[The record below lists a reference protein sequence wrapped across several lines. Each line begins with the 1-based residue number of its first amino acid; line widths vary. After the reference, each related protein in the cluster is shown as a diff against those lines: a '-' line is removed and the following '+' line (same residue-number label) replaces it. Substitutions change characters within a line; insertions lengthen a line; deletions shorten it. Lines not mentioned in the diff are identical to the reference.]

1 VSAPITAK
9 PPRHPASG
17 LVWAFVA
24 IAAAFVAVAAWL
36 LVMGNVIGGGGAIV
50 ISAFALWFG
59 RMLGGQ
65 IVAVQRTNTAVQQL
79 MRGDLAATTAT
90 LDAIPARAARSGG
103 NVRRGIATLRAMV
116 ALYEGRLE
124 ESATFAT
131 SAIEGRRGF
140 FTRVEEGPQIAAA
153 HGVRALA
160 RAALGDAAGAKLD
173 ADAAETSVDATP
185 EVIARARLVR
195 AIVASRVVYHEEA
208 FRAYLAANARLV
220 LEHAMP
226 RERAL
231 FRALRRMSRGPQRSV
246 YREQGRK
253 TDDQAPSKLASWI
266 AFVAPEAAAFVE
278 GDRMLAERADD
289 DEIPSGVPSDVRAIR
304 TARATAMPLA
314 RSAHRRRRVT
324 IGVASLIA
332 FVAIVWRALAP
343 SPTGTPPV
351 AEEPLGPSSWTYDAF
366 VLLFPLVLATIAWT
380 TIMALRARRRRT
392 LALARRLFA
401 TGNAT
406 TDRARAKATLLHL
419 TSSGDGMVA
428 ATAGLE
434 LARIAATE
442 ADFAEAIARCDAA
455 IARVSKQPLRANAGD
470 ILLPSLMT
478 ESAVAMAARGGLED
492 ADAELAILCR
502 DFPTYPRLSS
512 SLLRVRLVRA
522 MRGGERNAACAIA
535 RSRTADLPL
544 PYREDVLADLALVS
558 RGEATEE
565 DLARLAAE
573 LHDDGEL
580 CAWLDAVAPGLRDD
594 RALVAAGARLGARAI
609 SIPPI
614 GPSVRPPA
622 AATEGAVVD
631 AEQADEITSEDAAEK
646 RVVTNG

>member
-59 RMLGGQ
+59 RMLGSQ

-79 MRGDLAATTAT
+79 RRGDLAATTAT

-195 AIVASRVVYHEEA
+195 AIVASRGVYHEEA

-246 YREQGRK
+246 YREQGR
-253 TDDQAPSKLASWI
+253 
-266 AFVAPEAAAFVE
+266 
-278 GDRMLAERADD
+278 
-289 DEIPSGVPSDVRAIR
+289 
-304 TARATAMPLA
+304 
-314 RSAHRRRRVT
+314 
-324 IGVASLIA
+324 
-332 FVAIVWRALAP
+332 
-343 SPTGTPPV
+343 
-351 AEEPLGPSSWTYDAF
+351 
-366 VLLFPLVLATIAWT
+366 
-380 TIMALRARRRRT
+380 
-392 LALARRLFA
+392 
-401 TGNAT
+401 
-406 TDRARAKATLLHL
+406 
-419 TSSGDGMVA
+419 
-428 ATAGLE
+428 
-434 LARIAATE
+434 
-442 ADFAEAIARCDAA
+442 
-455 IARVSKQPLRANAGD
+455 
-470 ILLPSLMT
+470 
-478 ESAVAMAARGGLED
+478 
-492 ADAELAILCR
+492 
-502 DFPTYPRLSS
+502 
-512 SLLRVRLVRA
+512 
-522 MRGGERNAACAIA
+522 
-535 RSRTADLPL
+535 
-544 PYREDVLADLALVS
+544 
-558 RGEATEE
+558 
-565 DLARLAAE
+565 
-573 LHDDGEL
+573 
-580 CAWLDAVAPGLRDD
+580 
-594 RALVAAGARLGARAI
+594 
-609 SIPPI
+609 
-614 GPSVRPPA
+614 
-622 AATEGAVVD
+622 
-631 AEQADEITSEDAAEK
+631 
-646 RVVTNG
+646 